1 LQTKEEPEKESI
13 SRQTM
18 SESPKKVAKTANKP
32 EEYFLAIDI
41 ESCGKGDILAIGATF
56 GKKDGTVIESRAFC
70 SKPPSTPAGYDKHTW
85 EEFWINHPQI
95 LARIDAEAIEDHI
108 GVFHDWLLGLE
119 KIYGPFGRRHRE
131 EVHLR
136 LITDN
141 AAYDLGEIDTH
152 FKPRFGHGIKHMF
165 DDYVPDDNP
174 TEQER
179 FLLPKERE
187 LVESMITAVH
197 DHYPA
202 HDSLQDFQRQ
212 CALELVAANREKER
226 IENTETD
233 RVDNV

>member
-1 LQTKEEPEKESI
+1 
-13 SRQTM
+13 M
-18 SESPKKVAKTANKP
+18 SESPKKVSKLADSPK
-32 EEYFLAIDI
+32 EYFLAVDI

-70 SKPPSTPAGYDKHTW
+70 SKVPTTADGYDKRTW
-85 EEFWINHPQI
+85 EDFWIKHPDI

-119 KIYGPFGRRHRE
+119 KVYGPFGRRHRDT
-131 EVHLR
+131 VHLR
-136 LITDN
+136 LVTDN
-141 AAYDLGEIDTH
+141 SAFDIGEIDTY
-152 FKPRFGHGIKHMF
+152 FKPRFGHGLKHMF

-179 FLLPKERE
+179 FLLPGEQL
-187 LVESMITAVH
+187 LVESLVTAVH

-212 CALELVAANREKER
+212 CALELVAANRKHAQVQYAAELAATKNKT
-226 IENTETD
+226 ID
-233 RVDNV
+233 